1 MTHLLLRP
9 KIHLFSGNNI
19 VKKINYH
26 VYLHPDV
33 KKNLSGLKKE
43 KNFVFLFL
51 SLAIIRKLRHRFAR
65 EFDTLKSKIFDRVRS
80 ELFFLSNLFYI
91 FVVYISKYCK
101 YETCN

>member
-9 KIHLFSGNNI
+9 KIHLFSGNNV

-43 KNFVFLFL
+43 KKFVFLFL
-51 SLAIIRKLRHRFAR
+51 SLAIIRKLRHRFAAIKKR
-65 EFDTLKSKIFDRVRS
+65 RADEKDIHNTKS
-80 ELFFLSNLFYI
+80 FYHGPDN
-91 FVVYISKYCK
+91 K
-101 YETCN
+101 

>member
-1 MTHLLLRP
+1 MTRLLLRP

-43 KNFVFLFL
+43 KKFVFLFL
-51 SLAIIRKLRHRFAR
+51 SLAIIRKLRHRFAAVKKR
-65 EFDTLKSKIFDRVRS
+65 SADEKDIHHTKS
-80 ELFFLSNLFYI
+80 FYHGPDN
-91 FVVYISKYCK
+91 K
-101 YETCN
+101 

>member
-1 MTHLLLRP
+1 MTRLLLRP

-26 VYLHPDV
+26 VNLHPDV

-51 SLAIIRKLRHRFAR
+51 SLAIIRKLRHRFAAVKKKR
-65 EFDTLKSKIFDRVRS
+65 RADEKDIHHTKS
-80 ELFFLSNLFYI
+80 FYHGPDN
-91 FVVYISKYCK
+91 K
-101 YETCN
+101 